1 VLSAKVKAHLCYA
14 VSALLLACAG
24 YCALW
29 FVSSASLACV
39 ACNCEY
45 SLLASQLRCRQPVI
59 AGVLAVALLLGSAA
73 AAVLGYKLT
82 RQRRSSDA

>member
-1 VLSAKVKAHLCYA
+1 MLSTKIKSRLCYA
-14 VSALLLACAG
+14 VGALLLVCAG

-29 FVSSASLACV
+29 FVASASLACV

-59 AGVLAVALLLGSAA
+59 AGVLAVALLVSSAA
-73 AAVLGYKLT
+73 LAVLGYKVA
-82 RQRRSSDA
+82 RPRRSSDA

>member
-1 VLSAKVKAHLCYA
+1 MPSTKVKTHLCYA

-45 SLLASQLRCRQPVI
+45 SLLASQLRCRQPAI
-59 AGVLAVALLLGSAA
+59 AGILAVALVFGSAA
-73 AAVLGYKLT
+73 VAVLGYKVS
-82 RQRRSSDA
+82 RPRRSSDA